1 MEELGWILPDD
12 SFDEPYRVAKCMSP
26 NYRLDPKKQVKISV
40 FDNKYEYSKMLVEKR
55 RHHL

>member
-1 MEELGWILPDD
+1 MEELGWILPMIVL
-12 SFDEPYRVAKCMSP
+12 SEPYRVAKCMSP

-55 RHHL
+55 HHL